1 MSLTHVMIA
10 IGLAG
15 YLLGVLSLWPVT
27 RRLHTDLNSART
39 QLLHD
44 RLTGLRNRDGLAAD
58 HHDLTAA
65 GHTLIT
71 LLADLDGFKAV
82 NDTHGHQTGDELLT
96 AVAARIGE
104 LADLYHGCAAR
115 LSGDEFAILVPA
127 PGQHAARV
135 ADTFH
140 TVISQPVTTT
150 SGTALTVTVSIGYT
164 VASTDLTASLRAADV
179 AMYHAKQSGTGQ
191 LARYR
196 PGMTVP
202 IRPPHQRRHL
212 RDKGVTE

>member
-1 MSLTHVMIA
+1 MITTA
-10 IGLAG
+10 IGS

-27 RRLHTDLNSART
+27 RRLHTDLNTART

-44 RLTGLRNRDGLAAD
+44 RLTGLRNREGLAAD
-58 HHDLTAA
+58 HHDLTHA

-71 LLADLDGFKAV
+71 LLADIDGFKII

-96 AVAARIGE
+96 AVATRIGD
-104 LADLYHGCAAR
+104 LTDLYHGSAAR
-115 LSGDEFAILVPA
+115 LSGDEFAILIPA
-127 PGQHAARV
+127 SRHHAARV

-140 TVISQPVTTT
+140 TVIGQPITTT
-150 SGTALTVTVSIGYT
+150 SGIALTVTVSIGYT

-179 AMYHAKQSGTGQ
+179 AMYHAKQAGTGQ
-191 LARYR
+191 LAGYR

-202 IRPPHQRRHL
+202 ARPPHQRRHL
-212 RDKGVTE
+212 RDQGGIE

>member
-1 MSLTHVMIA
+1 MSLTSVMIA
-10 IGLAG
+10 IGLAS
-15 YLLGVLSLWPVT
+15 YLLGVLSFWPVT
-27 RRLHTDLNSART
+27 RRLRTDLDTART

-58 HHDLTAA
+58 HHDLTHA
-65 GHTLIT
+65 GHPLIT
-71 LLADLDGFKAV
+71 LLADIDGFKNV
-82 NDTHGHQTGDELLT
+82 NDTHGHQTGDEVLT

-104 LADLYHGCAAR
+104 LTDLYQGSAAR
-115 LSGDEFAILVPA
+115 LSGDEFAILIPA
-127 PGQHAARV
+127 TGQHAARV

-140 TVISQPVTTT
+140 TVIGQPITTT
-150 SGTALTVTVSIGYT
+150 GMALTVTVSIGYT

-191 LARYR
+191 PAGYR

-202 IRPPHQRRHL
+202 ARPPHQRRHL
-212 RDKGVTE
+212 RDKGATE